1 MCGICCVCSNVQDD
15 QTVDWKDFIEKHSR
29 IGRRGPDC
37 SRSTQVESGC
47 KGRQLF
53 LQGHVLHLRG
63 ELTPQPLQDHHGNT
77 LLWNGEIF
85 GGLEIGE
92 EENDTEVL
100 LRELSASADP
110 CNLLTTMAKVQG
122 PWAFMYWEEKTKC
135 LWFGRDM
142 FGRRSLLW
150 HLPQNRKEP
159 FILSSTQIGDK
170 EFQEIP
176 SVGIYCLHF
185 SDIQSEGC
193 DLNIHLY
200 PREESVWPGT
210 LDKVD
215 NSQIFKDR
223 LGSGRSENSPLKFS
237 MDTDLKFPSP
247 MPKLNKALLNT
258 DSDLEKKVSDDLDHK
273 VSGSNAELIDD
284 HQKYIEN
291 LIHSNEVIGKLADQ
305 LIDVLQRAVKKR
317 IYNQPGLSLMTDVQ
331 NSADCLPD
339 VKRSPCSQ
347 CKPHPVFSNKTNES
361 GKNPSTDEDTSTESI
376 SSRGEEECVA
386 ETKTSVTCEQENAK
400 VAILFSGGIDSAVI
414 TALADRCLPESEP
427 IDLMNVAFEQQ
438 MKPSRKKGASNMND
452 PVADEQRW
460 NVPDRL
466 TGYSALAELNPRRRW
481 NFIQVNV
488 SLPELQQIRSNHVRH
503 LVYPLDTVLD
513 DSIGCAVWFAARG
526 QGIIGNGAQQGFP
539 YTSTARVILCGMG
552 ADEQLAGY
560 SRHRGRFSEQ
570 GWQGLLDEVELEI
583 TRISARNLGRDDR
596 IITDHGKESR
606 FPFLDE
612 EVVKFLSSVPMHY
625 KANLDL
631 PRGIGEKLLLRVCAA
646 KLGLLSTSVLPKR
659 AIQFGSRIAKMENNK
674 EKATDKC
681 KRLAD

>member
-1 MCGICCVCSNVQDD
+1 MR
-15 QTVDWKDFIEKHSR
+15 DFIEKNSR

-37 SRSTQVESGC
+37 SSSQLIDVGS

-63 ELTPQPLQDHHGNT
+63 ELTPQPLQDHHGNM

-85 GGLEIGE
+85 GGLEVGE
-92 EENDTEVL
+92 GENDTQVL
-100 LRELSASADP
+100 LRELSGSTDP
-110 CNLLTTMAKVQG
+110 CHLLTTMAKVQG
-122 PWAFMYWEEKTKC
+122 PWAFIYWEEKTKC

-150 HLPQNRKEP
+150 HIPQNRKEH
-159 FILSSTQIGDK
+159 FVLSSTQIGDQ
-170 EFQEIP
+170 EFREVP
-176 SVGIYCLHF
+176 SVGIYSIHF
-185 SDIQSEGC
+185 PEVPTVGC

-200 PREESVWPGT
+200 QREESVWPGT
-210 LDKVD
+210 MDKVD
-215 NSQIFKDR
+215 SGQTFQDR
-223 LGSGRSENSPLKFS
+223 LWSGQSEISPVKFS
-237 MDTDLKFPSP
+237 MDTDLKFPSQ
-247 MPKLNKALLNT
+247 MPKLNKALPNM
-258 DSDLEKKVSDDLDHK
+258 DNDLEKNFSDDLNFK
-273 VSGSNAELIDD
+273 QSGSNIETVND

-291 LIHSNEVIGKLADQ
+291 LIQNNEIIDKLADQ
-305 LIDVLQRAVKKR
+305 LIDVLQQAVRRR
-317 IYNQPGLSLMTDVQ
+317 IYNQPYLALAPEVERSGNFS
-331 NSADCLPD
+331 SE

-347 CKPHPVFSNKTNES
+347 CKPHSESPNKTNATVLENNPLTAEEPTTE
-361 GKNPSTDEDTSTESI
+361 GANGPGRGDGNCGGGTRTNPS
-376 SSRGEEECVA
+376 
-386 ETKTSVTCEQENAK
+386 CEQDHPK
-400 VAILFSGGIDSAVI
+400 VAILFSGGIDSA
-414 TALADRCLPESEP
+414 
-427 IDLMNVAFEQQ
+427 
-438 MKPSRKKGASNMND
+438 
-452 PVADEQRW
+452 RW

-488 SLPELQQIRSNHVRH
+488 SLPELQQVRSNHVRH

-526 QGIIGNGAQQGFP
+526 QGVIGNGARQGEP

-560 SRHRGRFSEQ
+560 SRHRGRFSEL

-612 EVVKFLSSVPMHY
+612 EVVKFLSGIPMQY
-625 KANLDL
+625 KVNLDL
-631 PRGIGEKLLLRVCAA
+631 PRGLGEKLLLRVCAT
-646 KLGLLSTSVLPKR
+646 KLGLLSTAVLPKR

-674 EKATDKC
+674 EKASDKC
-681 KRLAD
+681 KRLAE